1 MEALSEKEGVC
12 MKCSDIFNAAL
23 RLLNEKEST
32 LLTETDELR
41 DRAPFILATCCEEL
55 AQLDHHYRQANGLDS
70 APPHHAVCLPLSADF
85 PLCKRFAPIAAYYL
99 ASLLI
104 ADENMTLADFF
115 YDKFSDAVATLT
127 GEIPAVCHKIY
138 DAYAM

>member
-1 MEALSEKEGVC
+1 MT
-12 MKCSDIFNAAL
+12 I
-23 RLLNEKEST
+23 
-32 LLTETDELR
+32 
-41 DRAPFILATCCEEL
+41 
-55 AQLDHHYRQANGLDS
+55 S
-70 APPHHAVCLPLSADF
+70 AYF
-85 PLCKRFAPIAAYYL
+85 KLCKRFDPISDYYL
-99 ASLLI
+99 SSILI